1 MLFYTHHIGD
11 FAVATQYLTM
21 EELGIYVRLR
31 DQYLMTEMPLQCDWI
46 AIAMRTQ
53 CEQSVKNVLNLMFK
67 KVDDCWVSESLD
79 KIIDGVQEKS
89 NKAAKSAKAR
99 WEKRKSNADAMQT
112 ECERNA
118 NACETDANECE
129 RNANA
134 MLTNKPI
141 NQITNKEKIEKK
153 KSDLVKPV
161 GVNDDV
167 FDAWV
172 VHKKQVSKAKP
183 TQRMV
188 DAMVREAAKAGIST
202 NQAMELQLE
211 NGWQGFR
218 AEYVKKSD
226 RDSQPFFENFSQP
239 DMTGLIENEDGS
251 YSF

>member
-31 DQYLMTEMPLQCDWI
+31 DQYLMTEAPLQCDWI

-67 KVDDCWVSESLD
+67 QVGDCWVSDSLD
-79 KIIDGVQEKS
+79 KIIEGVQEKS

-99 WEKRKSNADAMQT
+99 WEKRNSNANAMQSQ
-112 ECERNA
+112 CERNA
-118 NACETDANECE
+118 NACGED
-129 RNANA
+129 ANA

-141 NQITNKEKIEKK
+141 NQLTNIEKENK
-153 KSDLVKPV
+153 KKCALVKP
-161 GVNDDV
+161 DDV
-167 FDAWV
+167 KDDLFDEWV
-172 VHKKQVSKAKP
+172 GFKKSVSKAKP
-183 TQRMV
+183 SQRMV
-188 DAMVREAAKAGIST
+188 DAIVREASKAGIST
-202 NQAMELQLE
+202 SQAMVTQMEH
-211 NGWQGFR
+211 GWQGFK
-218 AEYVKKSD
+218 AEYVNKNG
-226 RDSQPFFENFSQP
+226 RNSQPFFQDFNNP

>member
-99 WEKRKSNADAMQT
+99 WEKRKSNASAMQT
-112 ECERNA
+112 QCERNA

-134 MLTNKPI
+134 MLTNKPL

-153 KSDLVKPV
+153 KSDLVKPESV
-161 GVNDDV
+161 DDDLWDEWLG
-167 FDAWV
+167 F
-172 VHKKQVSKAKP
+172 KKSVTKAKI

-188 DAMVREAAKAGIST
+188 DAMVREAGKAGITTS
-202 NQAMELQLE
+202 QAMVTQMEH
-211 NGWQGFR
+211 GWQGFK
-218 AEYVKKSD
+218 AEYVL
-226 RDSQPFFENFSQP
+226 RNGRNSQPYLENFSQP
-239 DMTGLIENEDGS
+239 DMTGRIENEDGS

>member
-1 MLFYTHHIGD
+1 
-11 FAVATQYLTM
+11 
-21 EELGIYVRLR
+21 
-31 DQYLMTEMPLQCDWI
+31 
-46 AIAMRTQ
+46 
-53 CEQSVKNVLNLMFK
+53 MFK

-153 KSDLVKPV
+153 KSDLVKPESV
-161 GVNDDV
+161 DDDLWDEWLG
-167 FDAWV
+167 F
-172 VHKKQVSKAKP
+172 KKSVTKAKI

-202 NQAMELQLE
+202 SQAMVTQME
-211 NGWQGFR
+211 NGWQGFK
-218 AEYVKKSD
+218 AEYVNKRNGTASFAFDPATVDYSK
-226 RDSQPFFENFSQP
+226 
-239 DMTGLIENEDGS
+239 GLIENEDGS

>member
-31 DQYLMTEMPLQCDWI
+31 DQYLMTEAPLQCDWI

-67 KVDDCWVSESLD
+67 QDGDCWVSDSLD
-79 KIIDGVQEKS
+79 KIIEGVQEKS

-99 WEKRKSNADAMQT
+99 WEKRNSNANAMQSQ
-112 ECERNA
+112 CERNA
-118 NACETDANECE
+118 NACDED
-129 RNANA
+129 ANA

-141 NQITNKEKIEKK
+141 NQLTNIEKENKK
-153 KSDLVKPV
+153 KSALVKP
-161 GVNDDV
+161 DDV
-167 FDAWV
+167 KDDLFDEWV
-172 VHKKQVSKAKP
+172 GFKKSVSKAKP
-183 TQRMV
+183 SQRMV
-188 DAMVREAAKAGIST
+188 DAIVREASKAGIST
-202 NQAMELQLE
+202 SQAMVTQMEH
-211 NGWQGFR
+211 GWQGFK
-218 AEYVKKSD
+218 AEYVNKNG
-226 RDSQPFFENFSQP
+226 RNSQPFFQDFNNP